1 MAYTTIDDPT
11 LHFEVLTWSGDGNNT
26 RNITGLDF
34 QPDLSWKK
42 ERNQA
47 FSIGNMWYDSVR
59 GLGVNKH
66 IDSTS
71 TAVEGNGNDETYGYY
86 TGFISGGFSVQ
97 GGSADKDYVNK
108 SGHNYVAWNWL
119 GGGSASSNSDGS
131 ITTSVSANTTAGFSI
146 VTYTLG
152 SGSGSTTHG
161 HGLGAVPHV
170 IINKSLDQT
179 YNWQVYHHKN
189 TSAPETDRLLLN
201 DNNAT
206 SDDNRPWNDTAP
218 TSSVF
223 SHGDSSFNGTGDHV
237 SYCYTEKKGYS
248 KFGSY
253 TGNGN
258 ADGPFV
264 YTGFKPAW
272 VMIKD
277 TTTGGTGHGWII
289 FDNKRN
295 TFNPTQ
301 ALLLADVNDTEYTIT
316 DPIDFLSN
324 GFKIRD
330 TNQSRNDNGSTYIYM
345 AFAESPFVNSNGVP
359 NNAK

>member
-1 MAYTTIDDPT
+1 MAYTNIDDPT

-201 DNNAT
+201 DINAT

-258 ADGPFV
+258 ADGTFI
-264 YTGFKPAW
+264 YTGFAVSWLMMKRTDSAGEW
-272 VMIKD
+272 LLY
-277 TTTGGTGHGWII
+277 
-289 FDNKRN
+289 DNKRDP
-295 TFNPTQ
+295 FNLRDTRLEAQ
-301 ALLLADVNDTEYTIT
+301 DSFADSTGTTKVF
-316 DPIDFLSN
+316 DFLSN
-324 GFKIRD
+324 GFKCKGSD
-330 TNQSRNDNGSTYIYM
+330 TDINASGGNYIFM

-359 NNAK
+359 NNAR